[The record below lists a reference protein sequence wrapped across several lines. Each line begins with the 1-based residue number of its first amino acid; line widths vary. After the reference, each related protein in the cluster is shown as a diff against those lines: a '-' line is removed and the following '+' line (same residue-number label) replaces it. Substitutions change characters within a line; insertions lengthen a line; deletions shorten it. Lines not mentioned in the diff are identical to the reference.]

1 MKNVLIIVFLSFTY
15 SVSAQPCIFH
25 LKDLADKINSGM
37 TADQYR
43 SAKANAS
50 LAQAKAA
57 NAPLEAQKE
66 IKQWVAIACS
76 LDIIDKTK
84 RINAK

>member
-1 MKNVLIIVFLSFTY
+1 
-15 SVSAQPCIFH
+15 
-25 LKDLADKINSGM
+25 M